1 MLAIHRMSQP
11 VNMASATSSA
21 ATTDLEPTHS
31 TRGVPAVS
39 IVVPCYN
46 GGRFLDGL
54 MAALDRQTFR
64 DFEVIII
71 DDGST
76 DDLTARKLAELK
88 DCVRVIRQPNGGLP
102 AARNAGARA
111 ARAGIVFMHDCDD
124 TIEPTYLAETVR
136 ALQSAPSD
144 VAIAFSHTRLV
155 GGRSGIV
162 TYYFNRFDL
171 LFGNVIG
178 AGLMVRKECWRAVGG
193 YDETMRDGYEDW
205 DFNLRLVEAGFR
217 GIEIAKP
224 LFNYR
229 VANVNQTPSMMSVIH
244 NQGLYAEL
252 WRKLRERHPKTYNL
266 PAIIGAWWT
275 TRHERG
281 SIPLWKGLGGYILAI
296 TLPDAAFNRLFV
308 KFHRHRRRMLPG
320 ALQT

>member
-1 MLAIHRMSQP
+1 
-11 VNMASATSSA
+11 MASASSPA
-21 ATTDLEPTHS
+21 ATIDLEPTHS
-31 TRGVPAVS
+31 TSEVPDVS
-39 IVVPCYN
+39 IIVPCYN

-64 DFEVIII
+64 DFEIIII

-76 DDLTARKLAELK
+76 DELTARKLAELK
-88 DCVRVIRQPNGGLP
+88 DRVRVIRQPNGGLP
-102 AARNAGARA
+102 AARNSGARA
-111 ARAGIVFMHDCDD
+111 ARAAIMMMHDCDD
-124 TIEPTYLAETVR
+124 TIEPSYLAETVPV
-136 ALQSAPSD
+136 LQSAPSD
-144 VAIAFSHTRLV
+144 VAIAFTHTQLV
-155 GGRSGIV
+155 GGRSGVV

-178 AGLMVRKECWRAVGG
+178 AGVLVRKKCWSAVGG
-193 YDETMRDGYEDW
+193 YDETMRGGYEDW

-229 VANVNQTPSMMSVIH
+229 VASEEQTPSMMSVIH

-252 WRKLRERHPKTYNL
+252 WRKLRERHPKSYNL
-266 PAIIGAWWT
+266 PAIIGAWRA
-275 TRHERG
+275 TRRERG

-308 KFHRHRRRMLPG
+308 KFHRHRRRMPAR